1 MRGPSR
7 FICITHSR
15 YKLAQI
21 PRTTVLHDR
30 EDSTHDSQSQR
41 RNRKDTL
48 QGRNESVRD
57 NQSRNEKKD
66 SLLGRKDFEQ
76 RIVECVVDRWR
87 ERFCEEQK
95 A

>member
-15 YKLAQI
+15 YKLTQI

-48 QGRNESVRD
+48 QGRNDSVSK
-57 NQSRNEKKD
+57 QSIAQREKGFLVGQKGFRAKD
-66 SLLGRKDFEQ
+66 SRMRRSLAGKIL
-76 RIVECVVDRWR
+76 
-87 ERFCEEQK
+87 
-95 A
+95 

>member
-1 MRGPSR
+1 M
-7 FICITHSR
+7 
-15 YKLAQI
+15 
-21 PRTTVLHDR
+21 LHDR

-48 QGRNESVRD
+48 QGRNDSVRN

-76 RIVECVVDRWR
+76 RTVEYVDRWR
-87 ERFCEEQK
+87 EKFCEEQK